1 MKPVLFARYLIFSI
15 APPDP
20 QPLLVLNCLILGD
33 SRNNI
38 FPVEIARAKSV
49 GSLKKAI
56 REEKHP
62 AFQHIA
68 SDTLTLWDVSE
79 VVDANLENTLAEIHF
94 EEREPLSPVARLSKV
109 FSNSPVEDR
118 LHIVIGR
125 PTEGGLCGFLWMIR
139 FHLCLSS
146 APVC

>member
-1 MKPVLFARYLIFSI
+1 MKPLFFARYLIFSI

-38 FPVEIARAKSV
+38 FPVEITRAKWV

-62 AFQHIA
+62 AFQHIPP
-68 SDTLTLWDVSE
+68 DTLTLWHVSE
-79 VVDANLENTLAEIHF
+79 VVDANLENTLAEINF
-94 EEREPLSPVARLSKV
+94 EERESLSPIAKLSKV
-109 FSNSPVEDR
+109 FANPPVEDR
-118 LHIVIGR
+118 LHIVVGR
-125 PTEGGLCGFLWMIR
+125 PTEGGLCGFLWMIH
-139 FHLCLSS
+139 FSYMS
-146 APVC
+146 F